1 MRFGPVV
8 TSVARPDAWLQLQ
21 LLVDADCLIAG
32 TLAPSGACSRLL
44 DLWQAGEFELIV
56 CPNLIDEVRR
66 ALLHPRIAG
75 KYNISKTEI
84 DQLTQRLREESLHF
98 EDPLDPPRVVT
109 GDPNDDYLVALALA
123 MPADYFV
130 TRDRHFDKVRV
141 EGLTILPPRHALQV
155 IEGRAR
161 AGWSVLRSGS

>member
-1 MRFGPVV
+1 M
-8 TSVARPDAWLQLQ
+8 Q

-56 CPNLIDEVRR
+56 CPNLIGEVRR

-75 KYNISKTEI
+75 KYDISSAEV

-98 EDPLDPPRVVT
+98 DDPVDPLRVVT
-109 GDPNDDYLVALALA
+109 ADPKDDYLIALARAERAIL
-123 MPADYFV
+123 V
-130 TRDRHFDKVRV
+130 TGDRRLLDLRGKLPIH
-141 EGLTILPPRHALQV
+141 PPRAFLD
-155 IEGRAR
+155 ELERG
-161 AGWSVLRSGS
+161 SG